1 MRQISREQSIRIV
14 DKFFVVGISLNLN
27 EEVDPVSVELFY
39 LFKTTLIVT
48 FSTKL
53 QITYGRWI
61 LTHVEVLPKKST

>member
-1 MRQISREQSIRIV
+1 MRQISREQSIRSV

-48 FSTKL
+48 FSTNYKL
-53 QITYGRWI
+53 HMVDGY
-61 LTHVEVLPKKST
+61 